1 MNSLR
6 RALDGALQWVTIGL
20 MVTLTVLVIVAV
32 FARKFGASLSWYDEV
47 ASVLMA
53 WITYYGS
60 ALAAIRRGHLGF
72 DGLLLRMP
80 LGMRKACIIIA
91 EILVISFMALLTWA
105 GFKVLM
111 VLGDESLVSLPWVP
125 VLLTQ
130 SVIPIGAA
138 LFIIAELLSLP
149 DYWKYTVSG
158 QSLAH
163 VEEETEGSKA

>member
-1 MNSLR
+1 MHTLR

-20 MVTLTVLVIVAV
+20 MVTLTILVIVAV

-72 DGLLLRMP
+72 DGLLLAMP
-80 LGMRKACIIIA
+80 VGVRKVCIIIA

-105 GFKVLM
+105 GYEVLL
-111 VLGDESLVSLPWVP
+111 VLGDETLVSLPGVP

-149 DYWKYTVSG
+149 DYWRYTVTG

-163 VEEETEGSKA
+163 VVDEPEGRKA